1 MEVTR
6 EDVLRCA
13 QLTDLSLQEE
23 EIEPLRRDMER
34 LLSHAQSLDSLPLE
48 GVEPTIHGPG
58 ITLTRREDRILP
70 SFPQGLALANAPDP
84 DQGHF
89 RVPKVI
95 GGNT

>member
-13 QLTDLSLQEE
+13 RLTNLSLREE
-23 EIEPLRRDMER
+23 EIEPLRRDMTQ
-34 LLSHAQSLDSLPLE
+34 LLSHAESLNSLSLE

-58 ITLTRREDRILP
+58 IVLLRREDRVLP
-70 SFPQGLALANAPDP
+70 GFSQAEALANAPD
-84 DQGHF
+84 QARGHF

-95 GGNT
+95 G

>member
-13 QLTDLSLQEE
+13 QLTDLSLEAE

-34 LLSHAQSLDSLPLE
+34 LLSHAESLNGLSLE
-48 GVEPTIHGPG
+48 GVEPTVHGPG
-58 ITLTRREDRILP
+58 IALLRREDRARP
-70 SFPQGLALANAPDP
+70 GFSQEEALANAPDSEN
-84 DQGHF
+84 GFF

-95 GGNT
+95 G

>member
-13 QLTDLSLQEE
+13 RLTDLNLGEE
-23 EIEPLRRDMER
+23 EIEPLRLDMER
-34 LLSHAQSLDSLPLE
+34 LLSHAESLNSLPLE
-48 GVEPTIHGPG
+48 GVEPTSHGPG
-58 ITLTRREDRILP
+58 ITLIRREDRAVP
-70 SFPQGLALANAPDP
+70 GFSQAEALANAPDP

-95 GGNT
+95 

>member
-13 QLTDLSLQEE
+13 QLTDLSLGEE

-34 LLSHAQSLDSLPLE
+34 LLSHAESLGGLSLE
-48 GVEPTIHGPG
+48 GVEPTVHGPG
-58 ITLTRREDRILP
+58 IALLRREDRARP
-70 SFPQGLALANAPDP
+70 GFSQEEALANAPDSEN
-84 DQGHF
+84 GFF

-95 GGNT
+95 G